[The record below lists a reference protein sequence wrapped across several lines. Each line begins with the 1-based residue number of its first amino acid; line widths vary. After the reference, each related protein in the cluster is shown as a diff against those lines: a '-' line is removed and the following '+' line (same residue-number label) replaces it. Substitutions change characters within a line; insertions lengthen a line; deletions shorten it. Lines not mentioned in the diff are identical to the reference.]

1 MQLTV
6 GAEAVATTRKY
17 LMSVSLMPHVPHNA
31 VVGSLENVV
40 QGYRQLYH
48 TQTGC

>member
-6 GAEAVATTRKY
+6 GAEAVATPRKY

-31 VVGSLENVV
+31 VVGGVEYIM
-40 QGYRQLYH
+40 QGYRQLHH
-48 TQTGC
+48 T